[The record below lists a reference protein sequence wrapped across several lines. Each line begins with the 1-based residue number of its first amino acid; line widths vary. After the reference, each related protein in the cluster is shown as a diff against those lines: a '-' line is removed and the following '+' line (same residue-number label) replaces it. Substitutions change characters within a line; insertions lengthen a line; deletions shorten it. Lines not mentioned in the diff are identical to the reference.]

1 MIKLHKLPSFR
12 TQLTLIITMLVFV
25 TIAVISVLANSMINK
40 EFEDYAR
47 EQQKEHTRDI
57 VTNLEGQYDLD
68 SNIWS
73 VEYVHGIGMSA
84 LYDGYVIQV
93 YDKSGNVVWDAKN
106 HNMETCNQVMMDIMN
121 LMEEKRPEIAGH
133 FVTKNVVLTQ
143 NGQTIGSVTME
154 YYGPYFLNETE
165 FNFMDS
171 LNLILFI
178 IGAVALVCAVIAGG
192 ILAKRISQSVI
203 KTADIAKQISD
214 GNYKIRYD
222 GTIKTR
228 ELSELVSAINHM
240 AESLENQENL
250 RKRLTTDVAHELR
263 TPLTSVASH
272 LEAMIDGLWEP
283 TPQRLQS
290 CNEEISRLSGL
301 VSDLEQLA
309 KVENENLRLQ
319 KVEVDLME
327 LTKTVAGNLEMESA
341 KKNMVTTVNGESSL
355 VFADRDRLNQVLT
368 NLLSNAIKYTSK
380 SGKISLEVQDTKE
393 NGIVIIQDNG
403 IGIPEKDLPHIFE
416 RFYRID
422 QSRNRSTGGSGIG
435 LTIVKSIVVAHGGS
449 VQVESEYGKGSKFTI
464 LIPKEIS

>member
-1 MIKLHKLPSFR
+1 MTDIKKMQKLPSFR
-12 TQLTLIITMLVFV
+12 TQLTLIITILVFV
-25 TIAVISVLANSMINK
+25 TIAVISALANSMINK

-47 EQQKEHTRDI
+47 DQQKEHTRDI
-57 VTNLEGQYDLD
+57 VMTLEGQYDLGI
-68 SNIWS
+68 NNWN

-84 LYDGYVIQV
+84 LYDGYIIRL
-93 YDKSGNVVWDAKN
+93 YDNNGNVVWDAKN
-106 HNMETCNQVMMDIMN
+106 HNMETCNQVMMDIIN
-121 LMEEKRPEIAGH
+121 LMEKKRPELEGH
-133 FVTKNVVLTQ
+133 FVSQNVILTQ
-143 NGQTIGSVTME
+143 NNQNIGSVTME
-154 YYGPYFLNETE
+154 YYGPYFLSETE

-178 IGAVALVCAVIAGG
+178 IGAVSLLCSVMAGG
-192 ILAKRISQSVI
+192 ILAKRISLSII
-203 KTADIAKQISD
+203 KTSDIAKQISN
-214 GNYKIRYD
+214 GNYRIRYD

-290 CNEEISRLSGL
+290 CYEEISRLSGL

-309 KVENENLRLQ
+309 KVENENLGLH

-327 LTKTVAGNLEMESA
+327 LVKTVTGNLEMESA
-341 KKNMVTTVNGESSL
+341 KKDMGITVNGESSL

-368 NLLSNAIKYTSK
+368 NLLSNAIKYTSQ
-380 SGKISLEVQDTKE
+380 SGKISVKVQDTKK

-435 LTIVKSIVVAHGGS
+435 LTIVKSIVAAHGGS
-449 VQVESEYGKGSKFTI
+449 IQVESVYGKGSIFTV
-464 LIPKEIS
+464 LIPK